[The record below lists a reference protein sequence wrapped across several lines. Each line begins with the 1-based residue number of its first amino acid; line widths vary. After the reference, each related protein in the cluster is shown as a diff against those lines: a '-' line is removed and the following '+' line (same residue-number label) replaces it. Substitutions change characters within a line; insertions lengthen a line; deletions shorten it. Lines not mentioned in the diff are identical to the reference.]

1 MKLYFDL
8 IVIGIAVQVATN
20 MPNAVADVPEKFD
33 AKFVTPNQHVY
44 TGEYHLVMPEP
55 GVPGGGHLPHQYCA
69 DQLTLFILGEGR
81 SSPPITTAPQFLHL
95 PASLPYGSQAN
106 NMKLPY
112 TKYVSLNLTQ
122 T

>member
-44 TGEYHLVMPEP
+44 TGEHHLVMPEP
-55 GVPGGGHLPHQYCA
+55 GRGKKIP
-69 DQLTLFILGEGR
+69 LGIE
-81 SSPPITTAPQFLHL
+81 S
-95 PASLPYGSQAN
+95 GSEDIHDVA
-106 NMKLPY
+106 MI
-112 TKYVSLNLTQ
+112 
-122 T
+122 